1 MSLGLPIKVTVAP
14 SALPS
19 SRPDRRETFPSPQ
32 KVKPVSRIIAFS
44 DASHPPC
51 RLNFLP
57 WNPVGLPWKDKSQ
70 PGNVVRLPW
79 NPVSQPRSVV
89 PEQNDENI
97 CEIIFKPYRIFYR
110 VKDEI
115 KVVEVIR
122 FWHAA
127 RDKPEI

>member
-1 MSLGLPIKVTVAP
+1 LAK
-14 SALPS
+14 
-19 SRPDRRETFPSPQ
+19 FP
-32 KVKPVSRIIAFS
+32 RIG
-44 DASHPPC
+44 
-51 RLNFLP
+51 R
-57 WNPVGLPWKDKSQ
+57 
-70 PGNVVRLPW
+70 
-79 NPVSQPRSVV
+79 VV